1 MHNSFD
7 GEIIAEDLQDRPDLW
22 KSVMLTCPS
31 GSTISGLIPLRDL
44 GKNIWNT
51 DTLHIWARDEAA
63 ARKLAEL
70 GEIWEA
76 DNIVI
81 QSMET
86 TTLMLGASDAVGSV
100 VTMWWD

>member
-1 MHNSFD
+1 
-7 GEIIAEDLQDRPDLW
+7 
-22 KSVMLTCPS
+22 LTRPS
-31 GSTISGLIPLRDL
+31 GSAISLIPLRDL
-44 GKNIWNT
+44 GKNLWNA

-86 TTLMLGASDAVGSV
+86 TTLMLGAGDAVGPV